1 MIVRKIDNKLS
12 LSIFLLIFGVF
23 IAYLRGSNF
32 SDGDSYSVINAF
44 LSLLN
49 EEMYS
54 PSRGAYG
61 HPIPE
66 FLIGFIA
73 YNFGTR
79 FSNIFCFI
87 LFFLSI
93 IFLYKTFLKNK
104 ENVSLFIILVLS
116 NSYLFLENTNS
127 IDYPVALFFLSLGF
141 YFLKSQKYFLAYIF
155 FGITIAS
162 RANFLTFIYPILII
176 FFFNE
181 LKNRNFKNLVIS
193 LLVVTIVG
201 LIFYYPLF
209 DLHNYSLD
217 FLDLPFLKENDDR
230 VGWYGGPSLQF
241 SSLFPRFIYKIY
253 LIVGIF
259 SIFYLLTLFI
269 ELIKKIKFTEID
281 NMILLFILFINI
293 FIFYF
298 MPTKV
303 LIINPFIIFSYIVI
317 FKYLNAKKIYF
328 LIFFNF
334 AQWFIFYDI
343 VEIKYKE
350 KDKCFAKEAV
360 AYNFEISIRKG
371 LLIEHLTEKESMI
384 KCYSQFMGDYS
395 DNFEKGKP
403 LRLSN

>member
-1 MIVRKIDNKLS
+1 MRKIDIKLS
-12 LSIFLLIFGVF
+12 SLIFLFIFGAY

-49 EEMYS
+49 QEIYS

-66 FLIGFIA
+66 LLIGFMA

-79 FSNIFCFI
+79 FSNIFCFV

-93 IFLYKTFLKNK
+93 IFLYKTFLRNK
-104 ENVSLFIILVLS
+104 DNLSLFTILVLS

-127 IDYPVALFFLSLGF
+127 IDYPIALFFLSIGF

-162 RANFLTFIYPILII
+162 RANFLTFIYPSLFI

-181 LKNRNFKNLVIS
+181 LKNKNFKNLTIS

-209 DLHNYSLD
+209 DLHNYSLN

-269 ELIKKIKFTEID
+269 DLIKKIQFTEVD
-281 NMILLFILFINI
+281 NIILLFIVFINI

-298 MPTKV
+298 MPTKI
-303 LIINPFIIFSYIVI
+303 LIINPFIIFSYIII
-317 FKYLNAKKIYF
+317 FKYLDSKKIYF
-328 LIFFNF
+328 LIIFNF
-334 AQWFIFYDI
+334 LQWFIFYDI
-343 VEIKYKE
+343 AEIRYKE
-350 KDKCFAKEAV
+350 KDICFAKEAIE
-360 AYNFEISIRKG
+360 YNFQISIREG
-371 LLIEHLTEKESMI
+371 MLVNYFTDNENMIE
-384 KCYSQFMGDYS
+384 CYSQFMGNYS
-395 DNFEKGKP
+395 ESFKESKP
-403 LRLSN
+403 LKSSN

>member
-1 MIVRKIDNKLS
+1 MRKIDNKLS
-12 LSIFLLIFGVF
+12 LLIFLFIFGAY

-49 EEMYS
+49 QEVYA

-66 FLIGFIA
+66 FLIGFMA

-79 FSNIFCFI
+79 FSNIFCFV

-93 IFLYKTFLKNK
+93 IFLYKAFLRNK
-104 ENVSLFIILVLS
+104 DNLSLFTILVLS

-127 IDYPVALFFLSLGF
+127 IDYPIALFFLSIGF

-162 RANFLTFIYPILII
+162 RANFLTFIYPSLFI

-181 LKNRNFKNLVIS
+181 LKNRNFKNLTIS

-209 DLHNYSLD
+209 DLHNYSLN

-230 VGWYGGPSLQF
+230 VGWYGGPSLEF

-259 SIFYLLTLFI
+259 SIFYLLIFFI

-281 NMILLFILFINI
+281 NIILLFIVFINI

-298 MPTKV
+298 MPTKI

-317 FKYLNAKKIYF
+317 FKYFDAKKIYF

-334 AQWFIFYDI
+334 AQWFIFYNI

-350 KDKCFAKEAV
+350 KDICFAKEAIS
-360 AYNFEISIRKG
+360 YNFKLSIEKG
-371 LLIEHLTEKESMI
+371 LLIHHLTDKESMI
-384 KCYSQFMGDYS
+384 ECYSQFMGDYS
-395 DNFEKGKP
+395 DNFKKSKP
-403 LRLSN
+403 LKLSR

>member
-1 MIVRKIDNKLS
+1 MRKIDIKLS
-12 LSIFLLIFGVF
+12 SLIFLFIFGAY

-49 EEMYS
+49 QEIYS

-66 FLIGFIA
+66 LLIGFMA

-79 FSNIFCFI
+79 FSNIFCFV

-93 IFLYKTFLKNK
+93 IFLYKTFLRNK
-104 ENVSLFIILVLS
+104 DNLSLFTILVLS

-127 IDYPVALFFLSLGF
+127 IDYPIALFFLSIGF

-162 RANFLTFIYPILII
+162 RANFLTFIYPSLFI

-181 LKNRNFKNLVIS
+181 LKNKNFKNLTIS

-209 DLHNYSLD
+209 DLHNYSLN

-269 ELIKKIKFTEID
+269 DLIKKIQFTEVD
-281 NMILLFILFINI
+281 NIILLFIVFINI

-298 MPTKV
+298 MPTKI
-303 LIINPFIIFSYIVI
+303 LIINPFIIFSYIII
-317 FKYLNAKKIYF
+317 FKYLDSKKIYF
-328 LIFFNF
+328 LIIFNF
-334 AQWFIFYDI
+334 LQWFIFYDI
-343 VEIKYKE
+343 AEIKYKE
-350 KDKCFAKEAV
+350 KDICFAKEAIE
-360 AYNFEISIRKG
+360 YNFQISIRKG
-371 LLIEHLTEKESMI
+371 MLVNYFTDNENMIE
-384 KCYSQFMGDYS
+384 CYSQFMGNYS
-395 DNFEKGKP
+395 ESFKESKP
-403 LRLSN
+403 LKSSN